1 VIDPACDGLLGVYL
15 FYKGVH
21 ALACARVANHYWEE
35 RGETGRLI
43 AKLLQSEMAD
53 VFGVAAW
60 SKCRL
65 GSAPARLLRL
75 PRARPAAL
83 GSSVLPG
90 RGRPARRPA
99 TALSAR
105 ANRLQSRRSH
115 RL

>member
-1 VIDPACDGLLGVYL
+1 MIDPACDGLLGVYL

-60 SKCRL
+60 SKPHWQRPS
-65 GSAPARLLRL
+65 SAAERTQGARL
-75 PRARPAAL
+75 AAL
-83 GSSVLPG
+83 DGSSLSSSLPG
-90 RGRPARRPA
+90 RGKRP
-99 TALSAR
+99 
-105 ANRLQSRRSH
+105 SRWVPSDC
-115 RL
+115 LG